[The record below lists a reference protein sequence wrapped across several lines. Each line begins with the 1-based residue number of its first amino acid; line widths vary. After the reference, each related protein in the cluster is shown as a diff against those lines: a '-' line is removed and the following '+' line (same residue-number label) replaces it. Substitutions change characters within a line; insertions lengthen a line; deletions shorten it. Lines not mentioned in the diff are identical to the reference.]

1 MPVGVY
7 IFPQVPVDVYIF
19 LQVPVDVSIS
29 PQVPVDVYIFLQ
41 VPVDVS
47 ISPLPGCASLGIL
60 DADEILSVVRLRQE
74 RAYSTDECFICKEGS
89 ISLACSH

>member
-1 MPVGVY
+1 M
-7 IFPQVPVDVYIF
+7 
-19 LQVPVDVSIS
+19 
-29 PQVPVDVYIFLQ
+29 PVDVYIFLQ

-74 RAYSTDECFICKEGS
+74 RA
-89 ISLACSH
+89 